1 MPTGSVSAPSLLF
14 ACTVHFLCSSKRRLG
29 TAPPQFTGNFCI
41 GFTGSSN
48 KTSCACNFRCV
59 PWEFMLG
66 FIQIK
71 AEAGFAGGFQGT
83 HYLWGERNLKNSL
96 IYHVK
101 KRWHIYCYI
110 NVIYIVFSV
119 TLTEIFLNFLLLV
132 GKVYQQYL
140 EIWHRVQI
148 CNKPT
153 METGEQDE
161 KQFISDN

>member
-1 MPTGSVSAPSLLF
+1 MCLRDQCLLPAGRLPVQSHLCTAARAGERCSSSAPWAWLYWLRREQQQPFLRLQCLLRATRVYVRF
-14 ACTVHFLCSSKRRLG
+14 YSDKG
-29 TAPPQFTGNFCI
+29 
-41 GFTGSSN
+41 GS
-48 KTSCACNFRCV
+48 C
-59 PWEFMLG
+59 
-66 FIQIK
+66 
-71 AEAGFAGGFQGT
+71 FAGVFWAT